1 MRERHIRKLQK
12 NRHLSEIAF
21 TLLQTH
27 TFKNLTRRDRY
38 KMSKLIYKAELI
50 EIEIKSK
57 DISRTLNA
65 FQDMIQN
72 ISGQLIEDFN
82 DEDEDDEDFGKN

>member
-1 MRERHIRKLQK
+1 MREKHIRKLQK

-21 TLLQTH
+21 TLLQNH

-38 KMSKLIYKAELI
+38 KMAKLIYKAELI

-57 DISRTLNA
+57 DLNRTLQS

-72 ISGQLIEDFN
+72 ISTQLIEDFN
-82 DEDEDDEDFGKN
+82 DEDDDDDFGKN